1 MIAIELHLADNL
13 RSISADLTQIEQ
25 ILLNLAVN
33 AAHAMPEGGKLTFET
48 QNVKLDE
55 EYCRTHLETK
65 PGEYRAPYR
74 IRYRSRDGKE
84 ILDRVFDPFFTTK
97 DRGEGTG
104 LGLSMVFGIVKSHDG
119 HITCHSKPGAGTVF
133 KLYFPAVEMEIAW
146 DPEITM
152 QMPSFGTE
160 TILLVDDEKSIR
172 DLGKEVLTSVGYK
185 VLVAATGREA
195 LDMYTKA
202 RDEISLVI
210 LDLIMPEM
218 GGKECLEELLK
229 INPRLKVL
237 ISSGLSADPST
248 QELLKMGA
256 RGFVS
261 KPFQDERI
269 APTGSQHAG

>member
-1 MIAIELHLADNL
+1 VSDTGRGME
-13 RSISADLTQIEQ
+13 
-25 ILLNLAVN
+25 
-33 AAHAMPEGGKLTFET
+33 
-48 QNVKLDE
+48 
-55 EYCRTHLETK
+55 
-65 PGEYRAPYR
+65 
-74 IRYRSRDGKE
+74 KE
-84 ILDRVFDPFFTTK
+84 ILDRVFEPFFTTK

-119 HITCHSKPGAGTVF
+119 HITCQSKPGAGTVF

-185 VLVAATGREA
+185 VITAGTGREA

-202 RDEISLVI
+202 QDEISLVI

-218 GGKECLEELLK
+218 GGKRCLEELLK
-229 INPRLKVL
+229 INPAVKIL
-237 ISSGLSADPST
+237 IASGYAADALTEES
-248 QELLKMGA
+248 LASGA
-256 RGFVS
+256 KGFVS
-261 KPFQDERI
+261 KPYNMKQLLRAVRHTLDTE
-269 APTGSQHAG
+269 